1 MDSFAYASM
10 ERVKWRC
17 AKGHEWFTTVAQRT
31 SRKSGCPYCSGRIA
45 NSENNLKT
53 WCLNNGS
60 WGQQIIKEWT
70 GLDENNEPIS
80 MDSLAKA
87 SSKKVTKPK
96 AQPQQGINDLY
107 TWCLNNGE
115 WGQQLLQEWT
125 GFDENNQ
132 FGMIVKLIRWY
143 TSVNTKESN
152 CSILTIAN

>member
-87 SSKKVTKPK
+87 SSKKVKWRCSK
-96 AQPQQGINDLY
+96 GHEWIAQIAKRTANKTGCPHCSKIKRQQG
-107 TWCLNNGE
+107 G
-115 WGQQLLQEWT
+115 
-125 GFDENNQ
+125 
-132 FGMIVKLIRWY
+132 K
-143 TSVNTKESN
+143 
-152 CSILTIAN
+152 